1 MPHQCIRCSKFH
13 EDGSIELLKGCS
25 CGSKFFFFV
34 KKEDVERLVN
44 LSSNLNKDEKTQIE
58 KDVYDLI
65 GEDYIDKPVI
75 LELES
80 IRILKPGQYEISLVD
95 LFSGKPLVYKVGD
108 GKYYID
114 VATTLRNSTKNLQK

>member
-1 MPHQCIRCSKFH
+1 MPHQCVRCSKMY
-13 EDGSIELLKGCS
+13 ENGSLELLKGCS

-34 KKEDVERLVN
+34 KKEDIDRLVN
-44 LSSNLNKDEKTQIE
+44 LSSNLNKEEKLQIE
-58 KDVYDLI
+58 QDVYELI
-65 GEDYIDKPVI
+65 GEEYKDKPII

-95 LFSGKPLVYKVGD
+95 LFSKKPLVYKVGD

-114 VATTLRNSTKNLQK
+114 VATTFRDSAKKIQK

>member
-1 MPHQCIRCSKFH
+1 MPHQCIRCSKFY
-13 EDGSIELLKGCS
+13 ENGSMELLKGCS

-34 KKEDVERLVN
+34 KQEDVDRLIN
-44 LSSNLNKDEKTQIE
+44 LSSKLNKDEKVQIE
-58 KDVYDLI
+58 KDVYELI
-65 GEDYIDKPVI
+65 GQEYLDKPVI

-95 LFSGKPLVYKVGD
+95 LFSGKPLVYKVGE

-114 VATTLRNSTKNLQK
+114 IANSFRTGIKK

>member
-1 MPHQCIRCSKFH
+1 MPHQCIRCSKFY
-13 EDGSIELLKGCS
+13 ENGSIELLKGCS

-34 KKEDVERLVN
+34 KQDDVDRLIN
-44 LSSNLNKDEKTQIE
+44 LSSKLNKDEKIQIE

-65 GEDYIDKPVI
+65 GQEYLDKPVI

-95 LFSGKPLVYKVGD
+95 LFSGKPLVYKVGE

-114 VATTLRNSTKNLQK
+114 IANSFRTVKN

>member
-1 MPHQCIRCSKFH
+1 MSHQCIRCSKFY

-34 KKEDVERLVN
+34 KQEDVDRLMN
-44 LSSNLNKDEKTQIE
+44 LSSKLNKDEKIQIE
-58 KDVYDLI
+58 KDVYELI
-65 GEDYIDKPVI
+65 GRDYLDTPVV

-95 LFSGKPLVYKVGD
+95 LFSGKPLIYKVGE

-114 VATTLRNSTKNLQK
+114 IANSFRSGIKK

>member
-1 MPHQCIRCSKFH
+1 MHQCIRCSKFY

-25 CGSKFFFFV
+25 CGAKFFFFV
-34 KKEDVERLVN
+34 KQEDIERLT
-44 LSSNLNKDEKTQIE
+44 NLNSKLNKEEKTQIE
-58 KDVYDLI
+58 KDVFDLI
-65 GEDYIDKPVI
+65 GEEYTDKPVI

-80 IRILKPGQYEISLVD
+80 VRILKPGQYEISLVD

-114 VATTLRNSTKNLQK
+114 IANSFRTAKK

>member
-1 MPHQCIRCSKFH
+1 MPHQCIRCSKFY
-13 EDGSIELLKGCS
+13 ENGSIELLKGCS

-34 KKEDVERLVN
+34 KQEDVQRLVN
-44 LSSNLNKDEKTQIE
+44 LSSKLNKDEKIQIE
-58 KDVYDLI
+58 KDVYELI
-65 GEDYIDKPVI
+65 GRDYLDTPVV

-95 LFSGKPLVYKVGD
+95 LFSGKPLIYKVGE

-114 VATTLRNSTKNLQK
+114 IANSFRSGIKK

>member
-1 MPHQCIRCSKFH
+1 MY
-13 EDGSIELLKGCS
+13 ENGSLELLKGCS

-34 KKEDVERLVN
+34 KKEDIDRLVN
-44 LSSNLNKDEKTQIE
+44 LSSNLNKEEKLQIE
-58 KDVYDLI
+58 QDVYELI
-65 GEDYIDKPVI
+65 GEEYKDKPII

-95 LFSGKPLVYKVGD
+95 LFSKKPLVYKVGD

-114 VATTLRNSTKNLQK
+114 VATTFRDSAKKIQK